1 MFDDNNLIFTTTST
15 EKTIDF
21 SRKDDPL
28 TLLNKIKKGEITV
41 EEPKESQKDFAKYL
55 KIVWK
60 GNKNHEQQ
68 KTLANLNMLFNGRNE
83 AIDFIDGY
91 GSMILEAKKRAAEKQ
106 EETGLKILT
115 PKQMLQRLPTALA
128 QVKAGNNSESLLNE
142 IRQIV
147 YSLYQSKQITKK
159 VYNNIIKSIQ

>member
-1 MFDDNNLIFTTTST
+1 MFNDNNLIFTTTST

-91 GSMILEAKKRAAEKQ
+91 GSMILEAKRKGCWKTR
-106 EETGLKILT
+106 
-115 PKQMLQRLPTALA
+115 R
-128 QVKAGNNSESLLNE
+128 NRS
-142 IRQIV
+142 
-147 YSLYQSKQITKK
+147 
-159 VYNNIIKSIQ
+159 